1 MKKLIVSLV
10 VVILSA
16 IIFLGWGL
24 DSFFNEYQHK
34 KNTDEFSP
42 YRQIINSLA
51 NTLEETGNLAQFVS
65 AWQQQNQ
72 QQLTL
77 TPISEFP
84 LPISLRDSFNQGHPL
99 VLESA
104 ELITVNKLLQ
114 TQQQVLTLSIPQQA
128 KQQDN
133 LALQIILTT
142 IFYLGVLLCAFI
154 WLGPLIKRLQLLR
167 NTAKSFGEGDFS
179 ARINISNSS
188 YIIDIE
194 NEFNFMAEQI
204 NTLIKDNKL
213 LSNAV
218 SHDLRT
224 PLARLRFGIEA
235 LGETNN
241 PKNKEKYVRHLSRD
255 IQEMENL
262 VAVLLNYASL
272 EQKMIKVKRMPLNL
286 NALIKS
292 AVCNLTSSDAYSVA
306 MDIAKLAKE
315 NIIIDGDENYL
326 AMLINNLLSNAQQ
339 YAAKHVR
346 ITTQQTCNSVSMCI
360 EDDGPG
366 ISKEMREHVFKPFTR
381 GESDT
386 VQQGYGMGLAIVVRV
401 AAWHGGKVSISQ
413 SEVLGGAKFKVVF
426 KRASH

>member
-1 MKKLIVSLV
+1 MKKLTFSLV
-10 VVILSA
+10 IAIFTA

-24 DSFFNEYQHK
+24 DSFFNEYQDK
-34 KNTDEFSP
+34 KHTDEFSP
-42 YRQIINSLA
+42 YKQIITSLA
-51 NTLEETGNLAQFVS
+51 NTLEKTDNAVQFV
-65 AWQQQNQ
+65 AMWQQQNQ

-77 TPISEFP
+77 TPLTEFP
-84 LPISLRDSFNQGHPL
+84 LPISLRESFNQGDPL

-114 TQQQVLTLSIPQQA
+114 SQQQVLTLGIPQQA

-142 IFYLGVLLCAFI
+142 VFYAGILLCAFI
-154 WLGPLIKRLQLLR
+154 WLYPLVKRLQLLR
-167 NTAKSFGEGDFS
+167 STAKRFGEGDFS
-179 ARINISNSS
+179 ARIRVSNSS
-188 YIIDIE
+188 YIVDIE

-272 EQKMIKVKRMPLNL
+272 EQKMIKVKRLPLNL
-286 NALIKS
+286 NTLIKS
-292 AVCNLTSSDAYSVA
+292 VVCSLTSSDVCSVA
-306 MDIAKLAKE
+306 MDITELAKE
-315 NIIIDGDENYL
+315 KIVIDGDENYL
-326 AMLINNLLSNAQQ
+326 SMLINNLLSNAQQ
-339 YAAKHVR
+339 YATKQVK
-346 ITTQQTCNSVSMCI
+346 ITTQQTRNNVVMCI
-360 EDDGPG
+360 ADDGPG
-366 ISKEMREHVFKPFTR
+366 ISKEMREQVFKPFTR
-381 GESDT
+381 GESNAI
-386 VQQGYGMGLAIVVRV
+386 QQGYGMGLAIVVRV
-401 AAWHGGKVSISQ
+401 AAWHSGKVSISQ
-413 SEVLGGAKFKVVF
+413 SELLGGAKFTVVF
-426 KRASH
+426 NRTPA

>member
-84 LPISLRDSFNQGHPL
+84 LPISLRDSFSQGHPL

-142 IFYLGVLLCAFI
+142 VFYAGILLCAFI

-167 NTAKSFGEGDFS
+167 STAKRFGEGDFS
-179 ARINISNSS
+179 ARIKVSNSS
-188 YIIDIE
+188 YIVDIE

-262 VAVLLNYASL
+262 VTVLLNYASL
-272 EQKMIKVKRMPLNL
+272 EQKMIKVKRLPLNL

-292 AVCNLTSSDAYSVA
+292 VVCNLTSSDACSVA
-306 MDIAKLAKE
+306 MDITKLAKE
-315 NIIIDGDENYL
+315 NIVIGGDENYL
-326 AMLINNLLSNAQQ
+326 VMLINNLLSNAQK
-339 YAAKHVR
+339 YAAKQVQ
-346 ITTQQTCNSVSMCI
+346 ITTQQTRNSVIMCI
-360 EDDGPG
+360 ADDGPG
-366 ISKEMREHVFKPFTR
+366 ISKEMREQVFKPFTR
-381 GESDT
+381 GESDE
-386 VQQGYGMGLAIVVRV
+386 QQGYGMGLAIVVRV

-413 SEVLGGAKFKVVF
+413 SEVLGGAKFTVVF
-426 KRASH
+426 NRASH